1 MITQKVLSNFLG
13 YHSLVT
19 LLKAYLNIVFDYPYY
34 SKSNK
39 RFLVGHNLRG
49 KVSCER

>member
-34 SKSNK
+34 YSV
-39 RFLVGHNLRG
+39 RYITYMV
-49 KVSCER
+49 

>member
-34 SKSNK
+34 LLNSTCKCN
-39 RFLVGHNLRG
+39 RILINNLF
-49 KVSCER
+49 KFFV